1 MKLIGRFL
9 FLPLVLPILSCGNNR
24 PEIGGSGLIEAT
36 EVVLSAKTNG
46 QLISLD
52 FDEGEHVAIND
63 TIGLIDTST
72 TILQLRQAEAI
83 AEAAGLKLKIAAK
96 DIKQAEQNLSL
107 AQTEFDR
114 IASLL
119 GSGSANQ
126 QQYDQAQTALTQ
138 ARLIKEKAD
147 LGRQAAQAELKSA
160 RSQAALLKKQFEDC
174 FPLAPIEGT
183 IVTKYIEPGELVTI
197 SRPLV
202 KIASLDTVWVKIYLS
217 PADLTRISLG
227 DQAQIDPENGSKNL
241 LTGSITWISDQ
252 AEFTPK
258 NVQSKEARADLVY
271 AVKITIPNPGHVL
284 KIGMPVSVKVQ

>member
-1 MKLIGRFL
+1 MKCIGRL
-9 FLPLVLPILSCGNNR
+9 LILPSILLLISCGNNQT
-24 PEIGGSGLIEAT
+24 EIGGSGLIEAT
-36 EVVLSAKTNG
+36 DVVFSAKTNG
-46 QLISLD
+46 QLISLN
-52 FDEGEHVAIND
+52 FDEGDQVALND

-72 TILQLRQAEAI
+72 TVLQLRQAEAI

-138 ARLIKEKAD
+138 ARLTKEKAD

-160 RSQAALLKKQFEDC
+160 RSQAAILKKQFEDS
-174 FPLAPIEGT
+174 FPLIPMEGT
-183 IVTKYIEPGELVTI
+183 IVTKYIEPGELVTLG
-197 SRPLV
+197 RPLV

-217 PADLTRISLG
+217 PADLTRINLG
-227 DQAQIDPENGSKNL
+227 DQARIDPENGDKNL
-241 LTGSITWISDQ
+241 LPGTITWISDQ

-271 AVKITIPNPGHVL
+271 AVKITIPNPGHIL
-284 KIGMPVSVKVQ
+284 KIGMPVSVKVR